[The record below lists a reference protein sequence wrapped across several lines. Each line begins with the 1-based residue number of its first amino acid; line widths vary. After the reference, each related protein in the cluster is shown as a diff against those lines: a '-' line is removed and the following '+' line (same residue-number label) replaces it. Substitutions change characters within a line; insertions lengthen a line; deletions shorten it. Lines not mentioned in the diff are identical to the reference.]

1 MHGKRDEN
9 GELVID
15 LRDILYLLRR
25 NFLLILVAAL
35 ILGGLAA
42 LVSKTLIAPQ
52 YESTSKIYILTQSTS
67 ITSIA
72 DIQLGTQLTTDYL
85 ELIKSRPVV
94 EQVIENQKLDLTY
107 EELLDKLVVANPPDT
122 RILNITVRD
131 TNPYMAKVIAN
142 DFAAVARKQ
151 ISEIMKTEEPTVVE
165 DAVVADDPASPNT
178 LMNTLIGL
186 LLGGLVCIFVVIL
199 RDILDDTVKSPEDIE
214 NALGLNTLAVV
225 PLKAGAPRPN
235 HRRFGRGG
243 KRND

>member
-15 LRDILYLLRR
+15 LRDIFFLLRK
-25 NFLLILVAAL
+25 NLLLILVAAL
-35 ILGGLAA
+35 VFGGAAA

-94 EQVIENQKLDLTY
+94 EQVIEDLNLDTDY
-107 EELLDKLVVANPPDT
+107 EGLLDKLVVANPPDT

-131 TNPYMAKVIAN
+131 ENPYMAKVIAN
-142 DFAAVARKQ
+142 DFASVARKQ

-165 DAVVADDPASPNT
+165 EAVAAAEPASPNT

-186 LLGGLVCIFVVIL
+186 LLGGLLCIFIVIL
-199 RDILDDTVKSPEDIE
+199 RDVLDDTIKTPEDVE
-214 NALGLNTLAVV
+214 SYLGMNTLASV
-225 PLKAGAPRPN
+225 PLKAGAPKPG
-235 HRRFGRGG
+235 RRSKARGG
-243 KRND
+243 KRHE